1 MTKTPFNKFLRGV
14 KNLVY
19 PNRVIARFRTSS
31 TAITHEDIAALIGET
46 EPTILEIGCNDGTD
60 TLKFLRVLPQASI
73 YCFEPDPRAIE
84 KFKNKLGPEI
94 ERVKLFE
101 CAISSQNGQIQFH
114 QSTGGDLHKHPHG
127 WDLSGS
133 IRQPKHHLK
142 IHPSISFEDSISVN
156 TCTLDDWS
164 AENGIDQIDF
174 IWMDVQGAEG
184 DVIAG
189 AQSILEKTRFLYTE
203 YSNDELYEGQLSLKD
218 LLSRLPSFDVV
229 TRYPGDVLLRNR
241 KLAS

>member
-84 KFKNKLGPEI
+84 KFKNRRAL
-94 ERVKLFE
+94 
-101 CAISSQNGQIQFH
+101 N
-114 QSTGGDLHKHPHG
+114 
-127 WDLSGS
+127 
-133 IRQPKHHLK
+133 
-142 IHPSISFEDSISVN
+142 
-156 TCTLDDWS
+156 
-164 AENGIDQIDF
+164 
-174 IWMDVQGAEG
+174 
-184 DVIAG
+184 
-189 AQSILEKTRFLYTE
+189 
-203 YSNDELYEGQLSLKD
+203 
-218 LLSRLPSFDVV
+218 
-229 TRYPGDVLLRNR
+229 
-241 KLAS
+241 